1 MGKQNITFDVILK
14 LKTTNFTNTK
24 RILINDV
31 DIGKTVVSNRFSL
44 KKKGFKYFNGYA
56 DSKKVRSLS

>member
-1 MGKQNITFDVILK
+1 MTLYWSWKPQISQIQ
-14 LKTTNFTNTK
+14 K